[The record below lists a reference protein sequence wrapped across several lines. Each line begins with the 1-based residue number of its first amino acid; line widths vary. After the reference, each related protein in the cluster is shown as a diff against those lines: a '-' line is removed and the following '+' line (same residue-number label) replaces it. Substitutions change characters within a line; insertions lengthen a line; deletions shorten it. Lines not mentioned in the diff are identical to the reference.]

1 MSLLVTLLVFI
12 AVVAVVTLVGMRLY
26 VRPKEAMERVA
37 GGIDQTEHM
46 PAHPSL
52 AIYELI
58 KRLGNFIP
66 QSPKDVT
73 VMQRRL
79 IRAGIRNENALK
91 ILYGAKFVCGVSFP
105 LLMGLGGSTS
115 SMEPSNKIFG
125 VLGAA
130 AAGFFLPN
138 EYVRRMASKRQKEI
152 ARGLANAL
160 DLLVVCVESGLGLD
174 QAILQVS
181 KELEHAHPEISEEF
195 GFVNLELK
203 AGKRRVDALRN
214 LAERTGVDDLKK
226 LVAVLIQADR
236 FGTGVAVSLRQHS
249 DFMRV
254 QARQIAEEKAAKLG
268 VKLIFPIFFCILPS
282 LFVVT
287 VGPVAVKIMRELVP
301 MMNSIQYGLKLRTKE
316 AH

>member
-1 MSLLVTLLVFI
+1 
-12 AVVAVVTLVGMRLY
+12 
-26 VRPKEAMERVA
+26 MERVV
-37 GGIDQTEHM
+37 GGIEQTENV
-46 PAHPSL
+46 PLHPSL
-52 AIYELI
+52 AFHELI
-58 KRLGNFIP
+58 KRLGNIVP

-91 ILYGAKFVCGVSFP
+91 VLYGAKAVCGIILP
-105 LLMGLGGSTS
+105 LATAALIAGYSTDS
-115 SMEPSNKIFG
+115 GNKI
-125 VLGAA
+125 VAILAA
-130 AAGFFLPN
+130 AAVGFFGPN
-138 EYVRRMASKRQKEI
+138 EYVRRMATARQKEI
-152 ARGLANAL
+152 ARGLPNAL

-195 GFVNLELK
+195 GLVNLELK
-203 AGKRRVDALRN
+203 AGKRRVEALRN

-236 FGTGVAVSLRQHS
+236 FGTGVAQSLRAHS
-249 DFMRV
+249 DFMRI
-254 QARQIAEEKAAKLG
+254 QARQTAEEKAAKLG

-287 VGPVAVKIMRELVP
+287 VGPVAMKIIRELIP
-301 MMNSIQYGLKLRTKE
+301 MMNNI
-316 AH
+316 